1 MYPNLRYTIYDLL
14 GLDIPALGLVQTY
27 GFLLALAFLSSGWA
41 LTADLKRREKAGLLS
56 GIEEEVKV
64 GQPLSPVDI
73 LSNALLGFLLG
84 FKGIYA
90 AVHPNLF
97 LGADAKD
104 YLLSLQHGYWIG
116 GILVAALAVWFKFR
130 EKKKE
135 KAEHPTPTTIHR
147 LVMPHERV
155 GDIVIIAAI
164 SGILGSKLLYMTEN
178 TYTSMDAALNDLF
191 SGSGLSVYGGLIA
204 GFFAVSFY
212 IYKKQIPF
220 LQMIDAAAPAIFIA
234 YGVGR
239 LGCHFSGDGDWG
251 DTNPYEKPFAW
262 LPDWLWGYRY
272 PNNVINEG
280 VPMEDCYYPDT
291 MGDFCH
297 QLAEPAFV
305 TPVYEFIM
313 SVIIF
318 LILWKLRH
326 NIKAHGLLF
335 FIFLIFNGLERFL
348 IEIVRLNDDYQM
360 AGLELSQAQYI
371 AMVLF
376 SIGVIGTIF
385 MYRKQKLLVGAEK
398 EE

>member
-1 MYPNLRYTIYDLL
+1 MM
-14 GLDIPALGLVQTY
+14 
-27 GFLLALAFLSSGWA
+27 
-41 LTADLKRREKAGLLS
+41 
-56 GIEEEVKV
+56 
-64 GQPLSPVDI
+64 
-73 LSNALLGFLLG
+73 
-84 FKGIYA
+84 
-90 AVHPNLF
+90 HPSLF
-97 LGADAKD
+97 IGADAKD
-104 YLLSLQHGYWIG
+104 YLLTFNHGYWIT
-116 GILVAALAVWFKFR
+116 GILVAGLAVWFKFR

-135 KAEHPTPTTIHR
+135 QAEYPTPTTIQR

-178 TYTSMDAALNDLF
+178 TYTTMEAAMNDFF
-191 SGSGLSVYGGLIA
+191 SGSGLSVYGGMIA
-204 GFFAVSFY
+204 GFLAVSYY
-212 IYKKQIPF
+212 IHKKQIPF
-220 LQMIDAAAPAIFIA
+220 RQLLDASSPAIFIA

-251 DTNPYEKPFAW
+251 DTNRFEKPFAW

-280 VPMEDCYYPDT
+280 QAMEECYYPKE

-326 NIKAHGLLF
+326 SIRAHGLLF
-335 FIFLIFNGLERFL
+335 FIFLIFNGLERYL

-371 AMVLF
+371 AIVLF
-376 SIGVIGTIF
+376 SIGVVGTIL
-385 MYRKQKLLVGAEK
+385 MYRKQRELVAAER
-398 EE
+398 EL